1 MAKKASSKSKSKDKA
16 APTVPARLTGPRSL
30 QLASGFRDRI
40 GAEQKWWGF
49 FSEVAFEVMEKYNF
63 LLVHPA
69 TVEYTTA
76 FTRSLG
82 KDHALVDEN
91 LFTLLDP
98 RHEHISLRPTMD
110 ISYLRAYQTLHKQD
124 FENGVPIDHW
134 YTIGSVYGDKL
145 EPREKLGLFMS
156 VIGNDHPVVDAEC
169 TVAAVRYLQAL
180 GFQQIQVLVNSVGG
194 KQSQAQYKQELVAFY
209 KERKKDLADQYQSEI
224 TKNPFEILQA
234 TDEKTKQVNMEAPQ
248 CVDWLV
254 DDDKEH
260 FMRVLDYLD
269 ELDIPYLLS
278 PELVPMKEY
287 RHQTIIA
294 IQATTED
301 GTEYILAKGGRAD
314 GLAADSVDVEVPM
327 MNMMIDLDK
336 CISAVRTAKME
347 IPSQRLPQIFMAQ
360 LGDDAKKRSLSLRE
374 ELHSQGIKTVEH
386 YGQDSLKKQLEQA
399 VELGVKYTCILGQK
413 EILDGTILI
422 RDMDGGIQEAVPLD
436 KLVSELKKRL
446 KES

>member
-1 MAKKASSKSKSKDKA
+1 MAKKASSKSKEKS
-16 APTVPARLTGPRSL
+16 APAVPQRVTGPRSL
-30 QLASGFRDRI
+30 QLASGFKDRI
-40 GAEQKWWGF
+40 GSEQKWWGY
-49 FSEVAFEVMEKYNF
+49 FSKVAFEVMEKYNF

-69 TVEYTTA
+69 SVEYTTA

-82 KDHALVDEN
+82 KDHVLVDEN

-110 ISYLRAYQTLHKQD
+110 VSYMRAYHNVHKQD
-124 FENGVPIDHW
+124 FENGMPIDHW
-134 YTIGSVYGDKL
+134 YTIGSVFGEKL

-156 VIGNDHPVVDAEC
+156 VIGNNHPVVDAES
-169 TVAAVRYLQAL
+169 TVAAVRYLEAL
-180 GFQQIQVLVNSVGG
+180 GFKQLQVLINSVGA
-194 KQSQAQYKQELVAFY
+194 KQSQSQYKQELIAYY
-209 KERKKDLADQYQSEI
+209 KDRKKDLPEKYQSDI
-224 TKNPFEILQA
+224 TKNPFAILTA
-234 TDEKTKQVNMEAPQ
+234 TDEQVQQVNLEAPQ

-278 PELVPMKEY
+278 PELVPTNEF
-287 RHQTIIA
+287 RHQTIVAVKA
-294 IQATTED
+294 ITED

-314 GLAADSVDVEVPM
+314 NLAADSIDMEVPM
-327 MNMMIDLDK
+327 MSMMVDLDK
-336 CISAVRTAKME
+336 CMSAVRTAKME
-347 IPSQRLPQIFMAQ
+347 IPEERLPQIFMAQ

-374 ELHSQGIKTVEH
+374 ELHAEGILTVEH

-413 EILDGTILI
+413 EILDGTILV
-422 RDMDGGIQEAVPLD
+422 RDMDGGIQEEVPLD
-436 KLVSELKKRL
+436 KLVSELKKRM
-446 KES
+446 K